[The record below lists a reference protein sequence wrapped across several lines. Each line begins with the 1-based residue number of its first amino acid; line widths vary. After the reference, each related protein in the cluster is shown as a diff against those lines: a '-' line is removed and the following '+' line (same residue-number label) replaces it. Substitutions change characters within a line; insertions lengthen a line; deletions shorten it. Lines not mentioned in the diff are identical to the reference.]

1 MPRLVENMAAAGL
14 RQAFWR
20 VIEVLP
26 ALCRETSAE
35 RAFGA

>member
-26 ALCRETSAE
+26 
-35 RAFGA
+35 GVVP